1 MYLVNQREVRPID
14 HQQYTT
20 KLQFALFFLLKWYL
34 SIINYLVQYYEL
46 HVLVDLQYS
55 QLIEITPNIISTTYF
70 TMKYYLKCEIIT
82 HQISLIGVHDS
93 EMWHQLR
100 HQSFYLLPFPL
111 LLMKIGEE
119 MTKIFLRLLHH

>member
-1 MYLVNQREVRPID
+1 MDDLDTFTIITDNFVTILNIIKRTSPKLSITHTGHSDHKIGRCQNNIMYLVNQREVRPID

-20 KLQFALFFLLKWYL
+20 KLLFALFFLLKWYL

-70 TMKYYLKCEIIT
+70 TMKL
-82 HQISLIGVHDS
+82 
-93 EMWHQLR
+93 
-100 HQSFYLLPFPL
+100 PL
-111 LLMKIGEE
+111 LFE
-119 MTKIFLRLLHH
+119 M